1 MHSRLNEE
9 KSKAEGY
16 SALHQDLLEK
26 VKYLTE
32 HNHHLQAE
40 VVESKQISHLLLL
53 NGNLK
58 TERDDALHRI
68 EIMKANLGN
77 YSNEL
82 IVVSTH
88 REPAQLLGIARRE
101 RPKSSRR
108 AGCTTSS
115 PRSLRQSTTGG

>member
-1 MHSRLNEE
+1 MTLWFEDLTQVMHSRLNEE

-16 SALHQDLLEK
+16 SALHLELVEK

-40 VVESKQISHLLLL
+40 VAASQQISHLQLL

-82 IVVSTH
+82 IV
-88 REPAQLLGIARRE
+88 A
-101 RPKSSRR
+101 SSH
-108 AGCTTSS
+108 
-115 PRSLRQSTTGG
+115 